1 MTSIGQP
8 WLGRSKVSRSWCYDP
23 RQDEAK
29 RGSLAGFAFEVEPA
43 TQTIRDDRVDD
54 MQANSD
60 VAPIALGREEGI
72 EGVAPDAE
80 RHSAAIV

>member
-1 MTSIGQP
+1 MKAWPRTTAS
-8 WLGRSKVSRSWCYDP
+8 LGWCDDP
-23 RQDEAK
+23 RQDQAK
-29 RGSLAGFAFEVEPA
+29 RGSLAGFAFEIEPA